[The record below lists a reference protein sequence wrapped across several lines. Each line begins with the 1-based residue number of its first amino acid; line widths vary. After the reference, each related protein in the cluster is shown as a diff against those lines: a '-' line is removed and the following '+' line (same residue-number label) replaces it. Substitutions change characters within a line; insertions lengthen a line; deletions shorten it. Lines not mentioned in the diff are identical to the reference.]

1 MRQPFQVLVFP
12 FRRTAGAD
20 LRYAIFRR
28 SDLGIWQGL
37 AGGGE
42 GEEQPEDTARREA
55 FEEAGI
61 ARESPPL
68 RLDTVGRIAVENFA
82 DRVHWDPTLRTIPE
96 YGFGFA
102 VTSETLRLSEE
113 HSEYAWL
120 DVEAALQRLEWET
133 NRALLRELHG
143 RLTDHNFTA

>member
-12 FRRTAGAD
+12 FLRTAGAD

-28 SDLGIWQGL
+28 ADLGIWQGL

-42 GEEQPEDTARREA
+42 GDERPEDAARREA

-61 ARESPPL
+61 ARESPLL

-82 DRVHWDPTLRTIPE
+82 DRVHWDSALRTIPE
-96 YGFGFA
+96 YGFGVA
-102 VTSETLRLSEE
+102 VTSETLPLSEE
-113 HSEYAWL
+113 HSDYAWL
-120 DVEAALQRLEWET
+120 DVEAALQRLEWQT